1 MYMNESKK
9 LFEWNFRRLFRIRRN
24 HKDVLFVRLFR
35 DKKNLLSLYNALN
48 SSHYT
53 DENDLY
59 INTLDDLIYISV
71 KFYQNMLILYHRYAI
86 MVRKDIPLKNQWI
99 LPVLNV

>member
-1 MYMNESKK
+1 MNQKK

-48 SSHYT
+48 NSHYT

-71 KFYQNMLILYHRYAI
+71 KFYQNMLILYHRYVI